1 MRIALNF
8 SLEIDVYGRLLTT
21 ICGKVTAVLE
31 IGGKM

>member
-8 SLEIDVYGRLLTT
+8 SLEIDVYGLLLTT
-21 ICGKVTAVLE
+21 VCDKMTAVLE